1 MQNKVCFEILDIDR
15 DGLLNVVNLLHL
27 NKNLPKNSTIGREI
41 LKVINFLLERNLYSK
56 SLMTRVEINLEVFL
70 KIVNSRTCLL
80 AEIRRVFLGIQG
92 SLREMKESGKLL
104 AKADS
109 DDEEFDDGQG
119 SIKKSKKYGS
129 FQANRQ

>member
-80 AEIRRVFLGIQG
+80 AEIRRVFLGI
-92 SLREMKESGKLL
+92 
-104 AKADS
+104 
-109 DDEEFDDGQG
+109 
-119 SIKKSKKYGS
+119 
-129 FQANRQ
+129 